1 MLRVEPVLRD
11 EADEQ
16 LVDRKPHETSDLVA
30 PLGIVVQP
38 LGDVGPR
45 DVPAGERVGFAAADE
60 KLRRRERL
68 LAEVLVERP
77 PGVGEDDPILV
88 GESEDAR
95 DEAAN
100 RLFGRPGRRPVPR
113 RERERRLRRG
123 VRAGVGVRHPRRD
136 DLAPESPGK
145 DVLDLPDNITV
156 SPRRKSVLLC
166 EDSTGDNF
174 LRGLTQDG
182 QLFDFALNRFP
193 GAFGDEFAGAT
204 FSPNTQT
211 LFVNLQATAL
221 TYAIWGPWERGL
233 L

>member
-16 LVDRKPHETSDLVA
+16 LVDRKPHETGDLVA
-30 PLGIVVQP
+30 PPGIVVQP

-45 DVPAGERVGFAAADE
+45 DVPAGERVGLAAADE
-60 KLRRRERL
+60 KLRRRPERL
-68 LAEVLVERP
+68 LAEVLVELP

-88 GESEDAR
+88 GETL
-95 DEAAN
+95 
-100 RLFGRPGRRPVPR
+100 LF
-113 RERERRLRRG
+113 
-123 VRAGVGVRHPRRD
+123 D
-136 DLAPESPGK
+136 SPGK

-211 LFVNLQATAL
+211 LFVNLQATGV